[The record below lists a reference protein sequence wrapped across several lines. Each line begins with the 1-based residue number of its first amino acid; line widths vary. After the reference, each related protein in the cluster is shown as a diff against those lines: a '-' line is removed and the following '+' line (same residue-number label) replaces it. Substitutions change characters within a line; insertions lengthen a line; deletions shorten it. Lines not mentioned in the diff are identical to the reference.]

1 MSEEKLFVQDKSVVV
16 PGEVLAQGLSYLP
29 GNGTYRVNERIIAN
43 KLGLLNMEGKVMKT
57 IPLAGRYLPKRNDV
71 IVGRVLDI
79 LMSGWR
85 LEINSPY
92 SAVLPLKDATFSYIE
107 KGDDLTRY
115 FELDDYI
122 VCKITN
128 VTSQNL
134 VDVSCKGPGLQKLK
148 GGRTISVGTQ
158 KVPRII
164 GKRGSMVGMIK
175 MATGCKITVG
185 QNGLV
190 WLNGEPEMEPIA
202 VSAIRLIE
210 EKSHISGL
218 TDKVKKFLEDATGK
232 TINLDELPEVDESF
246 MHETED
252 REARFSDNGDGPRY
266 DSRERD
272 DRRGSFSSSRGPPR
286 NGGGF
291 RRYDDRGSS
300 RGPRTDSPR
309 PRFSRRDENQSSD
322 GQNSDSERSSSENQD
337 SGSSQE

>member
-1 MSEEKLFVQDKSVVV
+1 MEEKLFVQDKQVVV
-16 PGEVLAQGLSYLP
+16 PGEVLAQGLSFLP
-29 GNGTYRVNERIIAN
+29 GNGTYRSNESIIAN
-43 KLGLLNMEGKVMKT
+43 RLGLLTMEGKVMKT

-71 IVGRVLDI
+71 IVGRVVDI

-85 LEINSPY
+85 LDISSPY

-134 VDVSCKGPGLQKLK
+134 IDVSCKGPGLQKLR
-148 GGRTISVGTQ
+148 GGRVVEVGSQ

-185 QNGLV
+185 QNGVV
-190 WLNGEPEMEPIA
+190 WLNGEPDMEHIA
-202 VSAIRLIE
+202 VSALHLIE
-210 EKSHISGL
+210 EKSHTSGL
-218 TDKVKKFLEDATGK
+218 TERVKKFLEEATGK
-232 TINLDELPEVDESF
+232 TINLDELPEESDGYAS
-246 MHETED
+246 EE
-252 REARFSDNGDGPRY
+252 RESRFSDNGDGPRY

-272 DRRGSFSSSRGPPR
+272 DRRGSYGGSRGGDR
-286 NGGGF
+286 RGGGGF
-291 RRYDDRGSS
+291 RKFDDRP
-300 RGPRTDSPR
+300 RGGGGNFRDR
-309 PRFSRRDENQSSD
+309 PRFNRSD
-322 GQNSDSERSSSENQD
+322 DSSEGGETQQSQPNE
-337 SGSSQE
+337 SGSEEQ